1 MPRVPGRLAGRA
13 PRGGQG
19 GYGRRTFAVY
29 RERRLAKVSAMKRDK
44 AIVRQHVE
52 KIEGVSRTWIE
63 WSYEEGHMVKTL
75 VVEITAD
82 TDPNCPD
89 FEKGLIDAIEETARD
104 VLERETPM
112 IVSHLRIVP
121 RLQMSG

>member
-1 MPRVPGRLAGRA
+1 MPRVPGQLARRA
-13 PRGGQG
+13 ARGGQG

-52 KIEGVSRTWIE
+52 KIAGVSRTWIE

-82 TDPNCPD
+82 TDPNSPD

-121 RLQMSG
+121 RLRMSG